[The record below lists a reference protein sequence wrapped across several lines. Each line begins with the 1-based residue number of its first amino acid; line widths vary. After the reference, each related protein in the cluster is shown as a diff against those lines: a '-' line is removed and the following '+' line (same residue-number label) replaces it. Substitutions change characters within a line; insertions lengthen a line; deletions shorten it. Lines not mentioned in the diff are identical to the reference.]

1 MKGAI
6 AAGHPLT
13 AEVGAR
19 TLERGGNAVDACVA
33 AGLASWVTESPLT
46 GPGGGGFMLV
56 HTARDRRT
64 RVFDFFVA
72 VPTGRLAKPEAV
84 TVIFEGSQTQLFR
97 IGPQTCA
104 VPGTTAGLEAAH
116 RAHGSLPWRDLFQ
129 PAVELAD
136 SGFEVT
142 ERQAF
147 LHRILAP
154 MLAATPCSG
163 LETGD
168 RLAWPELARTLERI
182 ARSGA
187 AAIYTGDVAREIVRT
202 VPAITAADLESY
214 RVIRRRPLRSPYR
227 GAEFL
232 SNPPPSSGGVLIA
245 YGLRKLE
252 KPGRFGSPPA
262 VALLARVME
271 EQTRAR
277 ARRLTRALGEVGGT
291 THISVLDAAGN
302 AAALSVS
309 TGSGS
314 NVVIPGT
321 GVHMNNMLG
330 EFDLAG
336 TLPKPG
342 ERMMS
347 MMSPSLVLQDGRPRL
362 VVGSAGSS
370 RLRGAVLQIVVN
382 VLGHGLD
389 VANAISAPRV
399 HLEGGLLHLEPPLE
413 PGDVPYEVARW
424 NERNL
429 FFGGVSA
436 VEQLPDG
443 TLGAAGDPRRGGAG
457 LVVV

>member
-1 MKGAI
+1 MKGAV

-19 TLERGGNAVDACVA
+19 TLEQGGSAVDACVA
-33 AGLASWVTESPLT
+33 AGFASWVTESPLT

-72 VPTGRLAKPEAV
+72 VPSGPLAEPEAV

-97 IGPQTCA
+97 IGPETCA
-104 VPGTTAGLEAAH
+104 VPGTTAGLEAVH
-116 RAHGSLPWRDLFQ
+116 RSHGSLPWEDLVR

-136 SGFEVT
+136 GGFEVT

-154 MLAATPCSG
+154 MLAATPCHG

-168 RLAWPELARTLERI
+168 RLAWPDLARMLERI
-182 ARSGA
+182 GRSGA
-187 AAIYTGDVAREIVRT
+187 AAIHTGDVAREIVRT
-202 VPAITAADLESY
+202 VPAITPEDLERY
-214 RVIRRRPLRSPYR
+214 RVVPRTPLRSSYR
-227 GAEFL
+227 GAEFV
-232 SNPPPSSGGVLIA
+232 SNPPPSSGGALIA
-245 YGLRKLE
+245 FGLRRLE
-252 KPGRFGSPPA
+252 EPARSGSPEA

-271 EQTRAR
+271 EQAR
-277 ARRLTRALGEVGGT
+277 VRALGEVGGT
-291 THISVLDAAGN
+291 THISVLDGAGN

-314 NVVIPGT
+314 NVVVPGT
-321 GVHMNNMLG
+321 GIHMNNMLG

-336 TLPKPG
+336 TLPAPG
-342 ERMMS
+342 ERMLS
-347 MMSPSLVLQDGRPRL
+347 MMSPSLVLVDGRPRL

-382 VLGHGLD
+382 VLGHDLD
-389 VANAISAPRV
+389 VAAAIAAPRV
-399 HLEGGLLHLEPPLE
+399 HLEGDVLHLEPPLE

-457 LVVV
+457 LVVG